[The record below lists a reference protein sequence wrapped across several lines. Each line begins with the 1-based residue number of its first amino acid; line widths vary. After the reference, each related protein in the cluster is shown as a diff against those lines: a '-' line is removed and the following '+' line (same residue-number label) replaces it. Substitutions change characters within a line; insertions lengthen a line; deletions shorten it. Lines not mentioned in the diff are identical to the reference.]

1 MAVGLFG
8 GSFDPIH
15 HGHLITARSALEQL
29 ELDEV
34 RFVPAREQP
43 FKVGQHQASAM
54 HRARM
59 VELAIAGEAGFRL
72 ERTELDHTGPSFTVD
87 TLRALSAAE
96 PDSQWVLLLG
106 DDAARDLPKWREPDV
121 VAKLARIA
129 VFARPGSQPAQLD
142 GMWRRIAVPLVE
154 ISATDVRRRMRE
166 GLSIRYRVPDAVA
179 AYAAAHGLYQGD
191 GQ

>member
-43 FKVGQHQASAM
+43 FKVGQHQAPAM

-72 ERTELDHTGPSFTVD
+72 ERVELDRSGPSFTVD

-96 PDSQWVLLLG
+96 PDTQWVLLLG

-129 VFARPGSQPAQLD
+129 VFARPGSHPVQLD
-142 GMWRRIAVPLVE
+142 GMWRRITAPHVAVSYTHL
-154 ISATDVRRRMRE
+154 
-166 GLSIRYRVPDAVA
+166 
-179 AYAAAHGLYQGD
+179 
-191 GQ
+191 